1 MLDPDQIETRY
12 ADSGGLKIAFQIF
25 GQGDLDLVFIPGWV
39 SNVEHVWTMP
49 EFAEFGT
56 RLARFARVVLIDR
69 RGTGLSDPI
78 AGAPTLEERMDDVRA
93 VMDAVGWQR
102 AVIWGTSEGGQMAIL
117 FAASFP
123 ERTRALLL
131 YGTFARIAQSNDYQ
145 FGVPDNRH
153 QKWMSLVDR
162 LWGKGELSKAFA
174 PNRAHDVAFVKQM
187 GKLERMAMSPGTA
200 SKLFRISYET
210 DVRHVLPSVR
220 VPTLILHRLGDQVV
234 SIERS
239 RYLADHIQNA
249 QYVELPGD
257 DHIPWIGDQQRL
269 IDEARQFLTGDRPM
283 PDVDR
288 VLTTILFC
296 DIVDSTA
303 HAARIGDLAWRAVL
317 ERFYALADGRLR
329 VFRGRKLDT
338 AGDGLFAA
346 FDGPARAVRCG
357 VELCTGASALGLQL
371 RVGVHTGECEV
382 LGEKYSGIA
391 VHLGARVAASA
402 EPGQVVVSSTVKDLV
417 AGSGITFRDLGMREL
432 RGVPGAWNLYCA
444 TV

>member
-12 ADSGGLKIAFQIF
+12 ADSAGLKIAFQVF
-25 GQGDLDLVFIPGWV
+25 GQGELNLVFIPGWV

-56 RLARFARVVLIDR
+56 RLARFARVVLLDR

-78 AGAPTLEERMDDVRA
+78 VGAPTLEERMEDVRA
-93 VMDAVGWQR
+93 VMDAVGWQD
-102 AVIWGTSEGGQMAIL
+102 AVIWGTSEGGQMAML
-117 FAASFP
+117 FAATFP

-131 YGTFARIAQSNDYQ
+131 YGTFARAAQSDDYQ
-145 FGVPDNRH
+145 VGVPNYRH
-153 QKWMSLVDR
+153 EKWISLVDG
-162 LWGKGELSKAFA
+162 LWGTGELSKAFA
-174 PNRAHDVAFVKQM
+174 PNRANDPAFLKQM

-200 SKLFRISYET
+200 KKLFRISYET

-220 VPTLILHRLGDQVV
+220 VPTLVLHRLGDQVV

-239 RYLADHIQNA
+239 RYIADNIPNA
-249 QYVELPGD
+249 KYVELPGD

-269 IDEARQFLTGDRPM
+269 LDEAREFLTGDRPV
-283 PDVDR
+283 PDADR

-303 HAARIGDLAWRAVL
+303 HAARVGDLAWRALL
-317 ERFYALADGRLR
+317 ERFYALADDRLR
-329 VFRGRKLDT
+329 ALRGRKLDT

-357 VELCTGASALGLQL
+357 VDLCDRAAALGVQL
-371 RVGVHTGECEV
+371 RAGVHTGECEV

-391 VHLGARVAASA
+391 VHLGARVAGSA

-417 AGSGITFRDLGMREL
+417 AGSGIMFRDLGMREL
-432 RGVPGAWNLYCA
+432 KGVPGAWNIYCA